1 MNEILSE
8 IKSVFGVS
16 GVLVLDKKNSFTY
29 QLLPSSFDQEKIKN
43 LSSNLVKLIKRM
55 EGTGRIDFTYDNGKA
70 FLYNLPHSAVLIYGR
85 LSLNLSLLEL
95 VLKPA
100 ILSIEGK
107 IKGEIKRSKEFSQK
121 DLSSVL
127 DQTYW
132 DILIQTINRVSDE
145 YKKIIGAHSV
155 TQNLRKAKE
164 SLLSEF
170 PLLSALYVDNTGE
183 ISIIEGQK
191 LPMKREVVRVF
202 ARWISQFEK
211 FCSVISDKL
220 EKLNL
225 RELTQDT
232 KEELEGIGFYQI
244 YESKQKPK

>member
-1 MNEILSE
+1 MNEILAE

-29 QLLPSSFDQEKIKN
+29 QLLPSSFDQQKIKN
-43 LSSNLVKLIKRM
+43 LTSNLVNLIKRM
-55 EGTGRIDFTYDNGKA
+55 DGTGRIDFTYDNGKA

-95 VLKPA
+95 VLKPTL
-100 ILSIEGK
+100 LSIEGK
-107 IKGEIKRSKEFSQK
+107 IKGEIKRPKEFSKK

-127 DQTYW
+127 DQTYL
-132 DILIQTINRVSDE
+132 DILIQTINRVSQK
-145 YKKIIGAHSV
+145 YKNIIGVHSV

-164 SLLSEF
+164 SVFFEF
-170 PLLSALYVDNTGE
+170 PVLSCFYVDNAGE

-191 LPMKREVVRVF
+191 LPMKREVAFAF

-211 FCSVISDKL
+211 FCSVTSDKL

-225 RELTQDT
+225 RELTQDI
-232 KEELEGIGFYQI
+232 KDELEGMGFYQI
-244 YESKQKPK
+244 YESKKGV

>member
-1 MNEILSE
+1 MNEILAE

-29 QLLPSSFDQEKIKN
+29 QLLPSSFDQQKIKN
-43 LSSNLVKLIKRM
+43 LTSNLVNLIKRM
-55 EGTGRIDFTYDNGKA
+55 DGTGRIDFTYDNGKA

-95 VLKPA
+95 VLKPTL
-100 ILSIEGK
+100 LSIEGK
-107 IKGEIKRSKEFSQK
+107 IKGEIKTPKEFSKK

-127 DQTYW
+127 DQTYL
-132 DILIQTINRVSDE
+132 DILIQTINRVSQK
-145 YKKIIGAHSV
+145 YKNIIGVHSV

-164 SLLSEF
+164 SVFFEF
-170 PLLSALYVDNTGE
+170 PVLSCFYVDNAGE
-183 ISIIEGQK
+183 ISIIEGKK
-191 LPMKREVVRVF
+191 LPMKREVAFAF

-211 FCSVISDKL
+211 FCSVTSDKL

-225 RELTQDT
+225 RELTQDI
-232 KEELEGIGFYQI
+232 KDELEGMGFYQI
-244 YESKQKPK
+244 YESKKGV